1 MKIQK
6 KEKNWIEES
15 LEKMGEKPEDFA
27 CEDIECEEK
36 KREQAEKELN
46 KRLEPAKKV
55 AEKTKEEDH
64 VEEGKPLKEEKESI
78 TSYDVKDRKELA
90 SLLEELHLTAKD
102 VSIKRSVKEGCRY
115 QVTLKSVLNETKGLE
130 EKQPLTEDTHD
141 SLVGKKVFWKDEE
154 ATIENVSKDEDGDV
168 FFNLSNGKEISPF
181 TAWEKGTLTS
191 DDKDVINFFKVEVND
206 EPEEKEETPK
216 EKSRGERLENEPKAL
231 AEEDFYNNFKDLF
244 KSIEKA
250 FNNGEYV
257 RPCEKAYYN
266 AYLKLKNSKVATKN
280 RRLSQTI
287 ASTYKGD
294 VDELIDWLKKAV
306 TSIQV
311 VASDSTFDGTTKEVD
326 ELNKRDNT
334 SYNLTTGNNREG
346 DSYVVYLTSNNEIL
360 KDMPKEVR
368 TWTALKNTG
377 KFGPQS
383 EMENTRVYSEKDNK
397 ITSNSIVK
405 DLLYNYKF
413 HLGEYNENKNVKED
427 MNTNIK
433 NLDKLA
439 QELSDYVYENGAY
452 YDIYA
457 EGNEIIACIDWGD
470 WKHDHLWFDHIAREF
485 LEDRGY
491 KVVDID
497 TTVTEDDGSDTY
509 SAIHTITLATNEDKS
524 LDEAITFEVNDDG
537 DLVAKSKDNY
547 LIIGSEEDKSLSD
560 AEKKKRMLKVL
571 KDFKNDDMMK
581 SEYDYWMSVLK
592 ESLDEAYGESGDYKV
607 RVYNILWNEP
617 SDLDAEYELGIDEED
632 PQYQEK
638 ISAWKKEHIENLPN
652 ELELTIKASDEI
664 ENNNDLYLAVEDE
677 LYNKYEYPKGF
688 KIEILNK
695 PTLNIPDGF
704 VKFEGYPT
712 EVGEV
717 GRELITKDGEH
728 IWITDYT
735 EDDGGFWA
743 SRNKSDIKTGR
754 GNYWPKDRIKF
765 VSENI
770 VEESLKEEKSRINSF
785 DDLIKQCYRDYLDKL
800 ANQGRSEED
809 IDDVNEVIEWI
820 ADDIVDY
827 YKDDLMRVTDIEW
840 DLTTSKGIDELYK
853 HIEAHLPVFLDESI
867 KDMDIKG
874 IRHGDYEED
883 YIDMS
888 SLDEVK
894 YTELLSKKLISPID
908 KLYHCTPLSN
918 LDSIKKYGLKTSVK
932 KLWNMSK
939 EGRIYLAIEP
949 DDAVDYCNYAFQWG
963 NTEETDSVLLEI
975 DVKDLDLNYLYVDT
989 NEEENSYIIDGQLN
1003 LMSLEY
1009 RKDIPASNIKVVK
1022 TITDESLNED
1032 KETFKVYLDKLN
1044 NLKTKED
1051 AEKYF
1056 KDSKDWPEGV
1066 AHARDAGNISD
1077 AEYNKLFNKMTK
1089 ICDMFGIDESNSI
1102 TEDKEDDDFEDD
1114 DIDDDFGVS
1123 ISDVPEETIVDT
1135 DEAID
1140 WLSLD
1145 EEEAI
1150 EGYDEVI
1157 DNIDDEHLKDQLE
1170 HIRDEEVAHKEFL
1183 DAAKEDPSVSYED
1196 FEHEEEDDDS
1206 EEDEE
1211 ESDDEFGVYESLSD
1225 KELVQSLVANGSCGD
1240 EKEAKER
1247 VARMSKQDKDS
1258 LSKSIK
1264 AQAMKSLLD
1273 D

>member
-115 QVTLKSVLNETKGLE
+115 QVTLKSVLNETKDVE

-206 EPEEKEETPK
+206 EPKEEETPK
-216 EKSRGERLENEPKAL
+216 EKSRGERLENEPKEL

-250 FNNGEYV
+250 FNKGEYV

-326 ELNKRDNT
+326 ELNKRDGTN
-334 SYNLTTGNNREG
+334 YNLTTGNNREG
-346 DSYVVYLTSNNEIL
+346 DSYVIYLTSNDEIL

-377 KFGPQS
+377 KFGSQS

-413 HLGEYNENKNVKED
+413 HLGEYNENKKVKED

-457 EGNEIIACIDWGD
+457 EDNEIIACIDWGD

-497 TTVTEDDGSDTY
+497 EEVTEDDGSDTY
-509 SAIHTITLATNEDKS
+509 SAIHTITLATN
-524 LDEAITFEVNDDG
+524 
-537 DLVAKSKDNY
+537 KD
-547 LIIGSEEDKSLSD
+547 
-560 AEKKKRMLKVL
+560 
-571 KDFKNDDMMK
+571 
-581 SEYDYWMSVLK
+581 

-607 RVYNILWNEP
+607 RVYNIHWNEP

-638 ISAWKKEHIENLPN
+638 ISAWKKEHTENLPN

-664 ENNNDLYLAVEDE
+664 ENDNDLYLAVEDE
-677 LYNKYEYPKGF
+677 LYSKYEYPKGF
-688 KIEILNK
+688 KIEILEK

-728 IWITDYT
+728 IWVTDYT

-754 GNYWPKDRIKF
+754 GNYWSKDRIKF
-765 VSENI
+765 VSETI
-770 VEESLKEEKSRINSF
+770 VEESLKEEKSLKESINSF

-820 ADDIVDY
+820 ADDIADY
-827 YKDDLMRVTDIEW
+827 YKDDLMRVTDIKW

-853 HIEAHLPVFLDESI
+853 HIEAHLPVFESLKEDKDKEEI
-867 KDMDIKG
+867 KDD
-874 IRHGDYEED
+874 
-883 YIDMS
+883 
-888 SLDEVK
+888 
-894 YTELLSKKLISPID
+894 
-908 KLYHCTPLSN
+908 
-918 LDSIKKYGLKTSVK
+918 
-932 KLWNMSK
+932 
-939 EGRIYLAIEP
+939 
-949 DDAVDYCNYAFQWG
+949 
-963 NTEETDSVLLEI
+963 
-975 DVKDLDLNYLYVDT
+975 
-989 NEEENSYIIDGQLN
+989 
-1003 LMSLEY
+1003 
-1009 RKDIPASNIKVVK
+1009 
-1022 TITDESLNED
+1022 
-1032 KETFKVYLDKLN
+1032 
-1044 NLKTKED
+1044 ED
-1051 AEKYF
+1051 A
-1056 KDSKDWPEGV
+1056 
-1066 AHARDAGNISD
+1066 
-1077 AEYNKLFNKMTK
+1077 
-1089 ICDMFGIDESNSI
+1089 
-1102 TEDKEDDDFEDD
+1102 DFEDD

-1150 EGYDEVI
+1150 EGYDDVI

-1170 HIRDEEVAHKEFL
+1170 HIRDEEIAHKEFL
-1183 DAAKEDPSVSYED
+1183 DAAKEDKSVSYED
-1196 FEHEEEDDDS
+1196 FEHAEEEDD
-1206 EEDEE
+1206 EKEDEDDDESEE
-1211 ESDDEFGVYESLSD
+1211 ESDDDFGVYESLSD